1 MCISAVD
8 IAIIAGTRSPAT
20 VAEGQ
25 EQHRLRQRAGRLP
38 ARAQAAIDDENKR
51 LAEEQ
56 ALQSERNAEFEAGKI
71 REAGSRLQLRQRLAA
86 VSQNVDPSS
95 GSAAEAQIGSAEVT
109 QEQVDVA
116 RLHGAWEAYGYR
128 SQGLQ
133 FGWWRRRRRRAA
145 DNIET
150 AGSRSSAGST
160 GVDSANEA
168 REMVEDRKWPSR
180 FQC

>member
-1 MCISAVD
+1 MCISAAD
-8 IAIIAGTRSPAT
+8 IGIIAANPFAAPSVLKAKSKIDSAN
-20 VAEGQ
+20 AEADS
-25 EQHRLRQRAGRLP
+25 QRT
-38 ARAQAAIDDENKR
+38 QAAIDEENKK

-56 ALQSERNAEFEAGKI
+56 ALQSERNAEFESGKI
-71 REAGSRLQLRQRLAA
+71 REAGSRLQSRQRLAA

-116 RLHGAWEAYGYR
+116 RLRGAWEAYGYR

-133 FGWWRRRRRRAA
+133 FGMVAAARRRAA

-150 AGSRSSAGST
+150 AGYISAGSSL
-160 GVDSANEA
+160 VDSANEA
-168 REMVEDRKWPSR
+168 AKWWKP
-180 FQC
+180 